1 MYSQQI
7 RKNAIN
13 DYSKGK
19 SVDGICNN
27 YRISRTC
34 LYNWI
39 KLYSVK
45 KDSASRTEFT
55 YSQLVS
61 LKKRLDKLS
70 RQYEILQKAY
80 AHLNPTITQ
89 KLEIAD
95 TLKDSYFT
103 KEMCRVIGVHH
114 ATFYNHDRRRVKT
127 TQYQMRDVLLKDMIL
142 QIYNDSGER
151 FGANKI
157 LQKLRSNGVNTSLSK
172 VSSLVKE
179 LNIKSKRRNC
189 PIKAENTS
197 PEHFYYRNKLKQ
209 KFNQE
214 KPNAFWAGDVT
225 CVNIKKNKVY
235 LCVVMD
241 LFARKIIAHSLSYRN
256 DNALTID
263 TFNKAFESRKCPKEL
278 AFHSDQ
284 GANYT
289 STEYITLLK
298 SLNVDQSFSKRGTP
312 YDNAVIESFFSNMKR
327 DDLNTRRFD
336 SLEELGFAV
345 ASYVNHYNS
354 YRPHASL
361 AFKTPDQTEYEYFQR
376 LAETEKGA

>member
-95 TLKDSYFT
+95 TLQDSYFT

-179 LNIKSKRRNC
+179 LNIK
-189 PIKAENTS
+189 
-197 PEHFYYRNKLKQ
+197 KQ
-209 KFNQE
+209 TAQLPYKSR
-214 KPNAFWAGDVT
+214 K
-225 CVNIKKNKVY
+225 Y
-235 LCVVMD
+235 
-241 LFARKIIAHSLSYRN
+241 FARTFLLS
-256 DNALTID
+256 
-263 TFNKAFESRKCPKEL
+263 K
-278 AFHSDQ
+278 
-284 GANYT
+284 
-289 STEYITLLK
+289 
-298 SLNVDQSFSKRGTP
+298 
-312 YDNAVIESFFSNMKR
+312 
-327 DDLNTRRFD
+327 
-336 SLEELGFAV
+336 
-345 ASYVNHYNS
+345 
-354 YRPHASL
+354 
-361 AFKTPDQTEYEYFQR
+361 
-376 LAETEKGA
+376 